1 MIDVSGMTLSYGES
15 HVTEGKYETDAKF
28 TVKLYKKEGNKDYVL
43 QKTDDYE
50 CTVSQ
55 NPSDQ
60 TTTPDVT
67 TNSDNW
73 YCKIATSEI
82 ASKSATIKIIIT
94 TNPGGAFVCSM
105 VIPISAAGK
114 DGEAATG

>member
-15 HVTEGKYETDAKF
+15 HVTEDTYETDAKF
-28 TVKLYKKEGNKDYVL
+28 TVKLYKKEGNEDYVL
-43 QKTDDYE
+43 QETNGYE

-55 NPSDQ
+55 DPSDQ

-73 YCKIATSEI
+73 YC
-82 ASKSATIKIIIT
+82 
-94 TNPGGAFVCSM
+94 
-105 VIPISAAGK
+105 
-114 DGEAATG
+114 